1 MIERY
6 SDFSLLPYN
15 TFGIDVKATRFV
27 EFESEEELC
36 EIVSEGIVA
45 PTLVMGG
52 GSNLLF
58 LNDFDGTVLHSKIC
72 GAEVVVESEENVFLR
87 VGSGMK
93 WDDLVKFTIEQGW
106 QGLENLSAIPG
117 EVGASAVQNIGAYG
131 VEAGEFI
138 ERVDTIYLA
147 DGSKHCFSQSDCQF
161 GYRDSI
167 FKHEAKGLYVV
178 TYVTY
183 RLRKKPEYKVTY
195 GNLRQRVEQ
204 LGGLSPANISQAVR
218 ETRAL
223 KLPDPAELG
232 NAGSFF
238 MNPVV
243 ERSLAAELLEKYPE
257 MPQYKAD
264 GGIKLSAAWLIEQCG
279 WKGKRVGNVGAY
291 AHQALVLVTY
301 GGATGQEIIE
311 LSDAISLA
319 VKEKFSVQL
328 HKEVNAISCEN

>member
-1 MIERY
+1 MIYRY
-6 SDFSLLPYN
+6 SDYSLLPFN
-15 TFGIDVKATRFV
+15 TFGIEAKAANFI
-27 EFESEEELC
+27 EFESEEELL
-36 EIVSEGIVA
+36 ELVAQGINS
-45 PTLVMGG
+45 PLLVIGG

-58 LNDFDGTVLHSKIC
+58 LRDFDGTILHSRIS
-72 GAEVVVESEENVFLR
+72 GVEVVVESEENVFLR

-93 WDDLVKFTIEQGW
+93 WDDLVKYTIEQGW

-138 ERVDTIYLA
+138 ERVDTISLA
-147 DGSKHCFSQSDCQF
+147 DGTKHCFSQSDCNF
-161 GYRDSI
+161 AYRDSI
-167 FKHEAKGLYVV
+167 FKREAKGMYVV
-178 TYVTY
+178 TYVTF

-195 GNLRQRVEQ
+195 GNMRQRVEQ

-218 ETRAL
+218 EIRDA
-223 KLPDPAELG
+223 KLPNPEELG

-243 ERSLAAELLEKYPE
+243 EPSVAETLLKEYPE

-279 WKGKRVGNVGAY
+279 WKGKRIGNVGAY
-291 AHQALVLVTY
+291 ENQALVLVNY
-301 GGATGQEIIE
+301 GGATGQEVIE

-319 VKEKFSVQL
+319 VKDKFGVQL
-328 HKEVNAISCEN
+328 NKEVNAIG

>member
-1 MIERY
+1 MIYRY
-6 SDFSLLPYN
+6 SDYSLLPFN
-15 TFGIDVKATRFV
+15 TFGIEAKAANFI
-27 EFESEEELC
+27 EFESEEELL
-36 EIVSEGIVA
+36 ELVAQGINS
-45 PTLVMGG
+45 PLLVIGG

-58 LNDFDGTVLHSKIC
+58 LRDFDGTILHSRIS
-72 GAEVVVESEENVFLR
+72 GVEVVVESEENVFLR

-93 WDDLVKFTIEQGW
+93 WDDLVKYTIEQGW

-138 ERVDTIYLA
+138 ERVDTISLA
-147 DGSKHCFSQSDCQF
+147 DGTKHCFSQSDCNF
-161 GYRDSI
+161 AYRDSI
-167 FKHEAKGLYVV
+167 FKREAKGMYVV
-178 TYVTY
+178 TYVTF

-195 GNLRQRVEQ
+195 GNMRQRVEQ

-218 ETRAL
+218 EIRDA
-223 KLPDPAELG
+223 KLPNPEELG

-243 ERSLAAELLEKYPE
+243 EPSLAETLLKEYPE

-279 WKGKRVGNVGAY
+279 WKGKRIGNVGAY
-291 AHQALVLVTY
+291 ENQALVLVNY
-301 GGATGQEIIE
+301 GGATGQEVIE

-319 VKEKFSVQL
+319 VKDKFGVQL
-328 HKEVNAISCEN
+328 NKEVNAIG

>member
-1 MIERY
+1 MIYRY
-6 SDFSLLPYN
+6 SDYSLLPFN
-15 TFGIDVKATRFV
+15 TFGIEAKAANFF
-27 EFESEEELC
+27 EFESEEELL
-36 EIVSEGIVA
+36 ELVAQGINS
-45 PTLVMGG
+45 PLLVIGG

-58 LNDFDGTVLHSKIC
+58 LKDFDGTILHSRIS
-72 GAEVVVESEENVFLR
+72 GVEVVVESEENVFLR

-93 WDDLVKFTIEQGW
+93 WDDLVKYTIEQGW

-138 ERVDTIYLA
+138 ERVDTISLA
-147 DGSKHCFSQSDCQF
+147 DGTKHCFSQSDCNF
-161 GYRDSI
+161 AYRDSI
-167 FKHEAKGLYVV
+167 FKREAKGMYVV
-178 TYVTY
+178 TYVTF

-218 ETRAL
+218 EIRDA
-223 KLPDPAELG
+223 KLPNPEELG

-243 ERSLAAELLEKYPE
+243 EPSVAETLLKEYPE

-279 WKGKRVGNVGAY
+279 WKGKRIGNVGAY
-291 AHQALVLVTY
+291 ENQALVLVNY
-301 GGATGQEIIE
+301 GGATGQEVIE

-319 VKEKFSVQL
+319 VKDKFGVQL
-328 HKEVNAISCEN
+328 NKEVNAIG

>member
-1 MIERY
+1 MIYRY
-6 SDFSLLPYN
+6 SDYSLLPFN
-15 TFGIDVKATRFV
+15 TFGIEVKAANFF
-27 EFESEEELC
+27 EFESEEELL
-36 EIVSEGIVA
+36 ELVAEGINS
-45 PTLVMGG
+45 PLLVIGG

-58 LNDFDGTVLHSKIC
+58 LKDFDGTILHSRIS
-72 GAEVVVESEENVFLR
+72 GVEVVVESEENVFLR

-93 WDDLVKFTIEQGW
+93 WDDLVKYTIEQGW

-138 ERVDTIYLA
+138 ERVDTISLA
-147 DGSKHCFSQSDCQF
+147 DGTKHCFSQSDCNF
-161 GYRDSI
+161 AYRDSI
-167 FKHEAKGLYVV
+167 FKREAKGLYVV
-178 TYVTY
+178 TYVTF

-218 ETRAL
+218 EIRDA
-223 KLPDPAELG
+223 KLPNPEELG

-243 ERSLAAELLEKYPE
+243 EPSVAETLLKEYPE

-279 WKGKRVGNVGAY
+279 WKGKRIGNVGAY
-291 AHQALVLVTY
+291 QNQALVLVNY
-301 GGATGQEIIE
+301 GGATGQEVIE
-311 LSDAISLA
+311 LSDAISIA
-319 VKEKFSVQL
+319 VKDKFGVQL
-328 HKEVNAISCEN
+328 NKEVNAIG

>member
-6 SDFSLLPYN
+6 SEYSLLPFN
-15 TFGIDVKATRFV
+15 TFGIEAKAANFI
-27 EFESEEELC
+27 EFESEEEL
-36 EIVSEGIVA
+36 SELVA
-45 PTLVMGG
+45 EGVTSPLLVIGA

-58 LNDFDGTVLHSKIC
+58 LKDFDGTILHSRIS
-72 GAEVVVESEENVFLR
+72 GVEVVVESDENVFLR
-87 VGSGMK
+87 VGGGMK
-93 WDDLVKFTIEQGW
+93 WDDLVKYTIEQGW

-131 VEAGEFI
+131 VEAGELI
-138 ERVDTIYLA
+138 ERVDTISLA
-147 DGSKHCFSQSDCQF
+147 DGTKHCFSQSDCNF
-161 GYRDSI
+161 AYRDSI
-167 FKHEAKGLYVV
+167 FKHEAKGMYVV

-218 ETRAL
+218 ETRDA
-223 KLPDPAELG
+223 KLPNPEELG

-243 ERSLAAELLEKYPE
+243 VPSLAETLLKEYPE

-264 GGIKLSAAWLIEQCG
+264 GGVKLSAAWLIEQCG
-279 WKGKRVGNVGAY
+279 WKGKRIGNVGAY
-291 AHQALVLVTY
+291 ENQALVLVNY
-301 GGATGQEIIE
+301 GGATGQEVIE

-319 VKEKFSVQL
+319 VKEKFGVQL
-328 HKEVNAISCEN
+328 TKEVNAIG

>member
-1 MIERY
+1 MIYRY
-6 SDFSLLPYN
+6 SDYSLLPFN
-15 TFGIDVKATRFV
+15 TFGIEAKAANFF
-27 EFESEEELC
+27 EFESEEELL
-36 EIVSEGIVA
+36 ELVAEGINS
-45 PTLVMGG
+45 PLLVIGG

-58 LNDFDGTVLHSKIC
+58 LKDFDGTILHSRIS
-72 GAEVVVESEENVFLR
+72 GVEVVVESEENVFLR

-93 WDDLVKFTIEQGW
+93 WDDLVKYTIEQGW

-138 ERVDTIYLA
+138 ERVDTISLA
-147 DGSKHCFSQSDCQF
+147 DGTKHCFSQSDCNF
-161 GYRDSI
+161 AYRDSI
-167 FKHEAKGLYVV
+167 FKREAKGMYVV
-178 TYVTY
+178 TYVTF

-195 GNLRQRVEQ
+195 GNMRQRVEQ

-218 ETRAL
+218 EIRDA
-223 KLPDPAELG
+223 KLPNPEELG

-243 ERSLAAELLEKYPE
+243 EPSVAETLLKEYPE

-279 WKGKRVGNVGAY
+279 WKGKRIGNVGAY
-291 AHQALVLVTY
+291 ENQALVLVNY
-301 GGATGQEIIE
+301 GGATGQEVIE

-319 VKEKFSVQL
+319 VKDKFGVQL
-328 HKEVNAISCEN
+328 NKEVNAIG

>member
-1 MIERY
+1 MIYRY
-6 SDFSLLPYN
+6 SDYSLLPFN
-15 TFGIDVKATRFV
+15 TFGIEAKAANFI
-27 EFESEEELC
+27 EFESEEELL
-36 EIVSEGIVA
+36 ELVAQGINS
-45 PTLVMGG
+45 PLLVIGG

-58 LNDFDGTVLHSKIC
+58 LRDFDGTILHSRIS
-72 GAEVVVESEENVFLR
+72 GVEVVVESEENVFLR

-93 WDDLVKFTIEQGW
+93 WDDLVKYTIEQGW

-138 ERVDTIYLA
+138 ERVDTISLA
-147 DGSKHCFSQSDCQF
+147 DGTKHCFSQSDCNF
-161 GYRDSI
+161 AYRDSI
-167 FKHEAKGLYVV
+167 FKREAKGMYVV
-178 TYVTY
+178 TYVTF

-218 ETRAL
+218 EIRDA
-223 KLPDPAELG
+223 KLPNPEELG

-243 ERSLAAELLEKYPE
+243 EPSVAETLLKEYPE

-279 WKGKRVGNVGAY
+279 WKGKRIGNVGAY
-291 AHQALVLVTY
+291 ENQALVLVNY
-301 GGATGQEIIE
+301 GGATGQEVIE

-319 VKEKFSVQL
+319 VKDKFGVQL
-328 HKEVNAISCEN
+328 NKEVNAIG

>member
-1 MIERY
+1 MIYRY
-6 SDFSLLPYN
+6 SDYSLLPFN
-15 TFGIDVKATRFV
+15 TFGIEAKAANFF
-27 EFESEEELC
+27 EFESEEELL
-36 EIVSEGIVA
+36 ELVAEGINS
-45 PTLVMGG
+45 PLLVIGG

-58 LNDFDGTVLHSKIC
+58 LKDFDGTILHSRIS
-72 GAEVVVESEENVFLR
+72 GVEVVVESEENVFLR

-93 WDDLVKFTIEQGW
+93 WDDLVKYTIEQGW

-138 ERVDTIYLA
+138 ERVDTISLA
-147 DGSKHCFSQSDCQF
+147 DGTKHCFSQSDCNF
-161 GYRDSI
+161 AYRDSI
-167 FKHEAKGLYVV
+167 FKREAKGMYVV
-178 TYVTY
+178 TYVTF

-195 GNLRQRVEQ
+195 GNIRQRVEQ

-218 ETRAL
+218 EIRDA
-223 KLPDPAELG
+223 KLPNPEELG

-243 ERSLAAELLEKYPE
+243 EPSVAETLLKEYPE

-279 WKGKRVGNVGAY
+279 WKGKRIGNVGAY
-291 AHQALVLVTY
+291 ENQALVLVNY
-301 GGATGQEIIE
+301 GGATGQEVIE

-319 VKEKFSVQL
+319 VKDKFGVKL
-328 HKEVNAISCEN
+328 NKEVNAIG

>member
-1 MIERY
+1 MIYRY
-6 SDFSLLPYN
+6 SDYSLLPFN
-15 TFGIDVKATRFV
+15 TFGIEAKAANFF
-27 EFESEEELC
+27 EFESEEELL
-36 EIVSEGIVA
+36 ELVAEGINS
-45 PTLVMGG
+45 PLLVIGG

-58 LNDFDGTVLHSKIC
+58 LKDFDGTILHSRIS
-72 GAEVVVESEENVFLR
+72 GVEVVVESEENVFLR

-93 WDDLVKFTIEQGW
+93 WDDLVKYTIEQGW

-138 ERVDTIYLA
+138 ERVDTISLA
-147 DGSKHCFSQSDCQF
+147 DGTKHCFSQSDCNF
-161 GYRDSI
+161 AYRDSI
-167 FKHEAKGLYVV
+167 FKREAKGMYVV
-178 TYVTY
+178 TYVTF

-218 ETRAL
+218 EIRDA
-223 KLPDPAELG
+223 KLPNPEELG

-243 ERSLAAELLEKYPE
+243 EPSVAETLLKEYPE

-279 WKGKRVGNVGAY
+279 WKGKRIGNVGAY
-291 AHQALVLVTY
+291 ENQALVLVNY
-301 GGATGQEIIE
+301 GGATGQEVIE

-319 VKEKFSVQL
+319 VKDKFGVQL
-328 HKEVNAISCEN
+328 NKEVNAIG